1 MDLPVDSAQSLDTVF
16 SDIVSIISNGMVSS
30 FCVDKDC
37 LLLLLQDSNN
47 SKEVNDKIAFF
58 ILNNFSWLLKQ
69 ETQTFAIRHTVH
81 HKPQM
86 YMGNLRPM
94 GAAPITFV
102 LLVFLRW

>member
-1 MDLPVDSAQSLDTVF
+1 
-16 SDIVSIISNGMVSS
+16 
-30 FCVDKDC
+30 
-37 LLLLLQDSNN
+37 
-47 SKEVNDKIAFF
+47 
-58 ILNNFSWLLKQ
+58 LNNFSWLLKQ

-102 LLVFLRW
+102 LLVFLRWWLCGYRAICLCASFGLRGKIT